1 MRREPSGATV
11 ARMATSPLRMVI
23 ELDPGEPIAGRI
35 ECEDRPTQPFRG
47 WLELSSR
54 LERLRAAAT
63 AEQSPAPT
71 PDEPTD
77 PDPPLGT

>member
-1 MRREPSGATV
+1 MRRGPVGATV
-11 ARMATSPLRMVI
+11 ARMATPPLRMVI

-35 ECEDRPTQPFRG
+35 ECEDRPIQPFRG

-54 LERLRAAAT
+54 LERLRASAT
-63 AEQSPAPT
+63 VEAQSSPT
-71 PDEPTD
+71 PTEPVD

>member
-1 MRREPSGATV
+1 MRRGPTGATV

-54 LERLRAAAT
+54 LERLRAGAA
-63 AEQSPAPT
+63 EDNPPP
-71 PDEPTD
+71 PDEKGPSLD
-77 PDPPLGT
+77 